1 MNNFSHTTMFLN
13 TIMHLHT
20 TMHLRTMHLHTTTML
35 LHTTGTMSI
44 RHTQATMPIHTAGQ
58 SGLALTH
65 QFINISK
72 YYYQAPV
79 PVLVDTNTSTGAVG
93 RSLNAYTITYMN
105 QLEPSE
111 KIVPLASTRAMPG
124 SMPTSTQELARYGEP
139 RQRTH

>member
-1 MNNFSHTTMFLN
+1 MFLN
-13 TIMHLHT
+13 TIMHLRT
-20 TMHLRTMHLHTTTML
+20 TMHLHTTTML

-44 RHTQATMPIHTAGQ
+44 WRTQATMPIHTAGQ

-79 PVLVDTNTSTGAVG
+79 LVLVDINTSTGTVR
-93 RSLNAYTITYMN
+93 RSLNTYYTITHMN
-105 QLEPSE
+105 RLEPSE